1 MSFLKFYS
9 FLTKQG
15 LLLFTVLAFGQ
26 ALSSC
31 ANSLNHEEETVDKE
45 YFYSETINGYT
56 CTTTP
61 IKYTSAED
69 LCAKLKDSQLN
80 HYCAEKLRYD
90 EFQKKCPNQQW
101 N

>member
-31 ANSLNHEEETVDKE
+31 ANSLNEEEKTVDMSYQFKE
-45 YFYSETINGYT
+45 NQ
-56 CTTTP
+56 CDTTP

-80 HYCAEKLRYD
+80 HYCAERLRYD